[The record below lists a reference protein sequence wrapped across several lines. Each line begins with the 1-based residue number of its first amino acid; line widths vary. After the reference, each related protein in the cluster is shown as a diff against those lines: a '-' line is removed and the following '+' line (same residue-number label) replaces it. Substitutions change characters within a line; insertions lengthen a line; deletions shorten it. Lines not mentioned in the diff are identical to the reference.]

1 MSRIPDESLCVG
13 EESDATILYNFFVF
27 LIKKSPDLV
36 FNVPRGKIDIIEKYK
51 LKYFLYMNGQNKE
64 IVEKPLRLRGWK
76 ALPFF
81 VIDPYD
87 RSSFS
92 SIETGL
98 TEGSAV
104 YETFVNKIKESIKL
118 IEQEKSPLV

>member
-1 MSRIPDESLCVG
+1 M
-13 EESDATILYNFFVF
+13 F
-27 LIKKSPDLV
+27 KKSPDLV
-36 FNVPRGKIDIIEKYK
+36 FNVPRGKVDVVEKYK
-51 LKYFLYMNGQNKE
+51 LKYFLAVNGPNKE
-64 IVEKPLRLRGWK
+64 LVAEPLRLKGWK

-104 YETFVNKIKESIKL
+104 HEVFLNKIKESIKL

>member
-1 MSRIPDESLCVG
+1 
-13 EESDATILYNFFVF
+13 
-27 LIKKSPDLV
+27 
-36 FNVPRGKIDIIEKYK
+36 
-51 LKYFLYMNGQNKE
+51 MNGQNKE
-64 IVEKPLRLRGWK
+64 LVAEPLKIRGWK

-92 SIETGL
+92 SVETGL
-98 TEGSAV
+98 TEGSDV
-104 YETFVNKIKESIKL
+104 HEVFVNKIKQSIAL